1 MSKKLLLITG
11 VIFLSSC
18 ATTNIQ
24 ELGDKFLDL
33 INPSDSPAEV
43 ADLSEQ
49 VLVLSAESGGFTEEE
64 LETLSNDELIELA
77 IEKGLGDILVLDA
90 DGNLQNRDEVIKAL
104 VESDESG
111 GFTEEELEALSND
124 ELIEIAKEK
133 GLEDILLLD
142 ADGNLLNRD
151 QVIKALVESDES
163 GGFTEEELEALSN
176 DELIEI
182 AKEKGLEDI
191 LLLDSDGNLLNRD
204 QVIKALV
211 ESESLMEESATQELK
226 SLSDDAL
233 IEIAQAK
240 GMEDEIILDED
251 GNLQNRDELIEALVE
266 GAAETKV
273 AVAELEKAG
282 GSFTIYFAYDDTEI
296 DEAATRV
303 IIEHANFMQNNP
315 SVRLRLE
322 GHADERGTRE
332 YNLALGENRAL
343 SVEEV
348 LGLYNLEDRIVV
360 VSYGEERP
368 IAIEHNEEAW
378 EKNRRVEFV
387 YY

>member
-33 INPSDSPAEV
+33 INPSDTPAEV

-49 VLVLSAESGGFTEEE
+49 VLVLS
-64 LETLSNDELIELA
+64 DEA
-77 IEKGLGDILVLDA
+77 
-90 DGNLQNRDEVIKAL
+90 
-104 VESDESG
+104 G

-124 ELIEIAKEK
+124 ELIELAKEK
-133 GLEDILLLD
+133 GLEDILVLD

-151 QVIKALVESDES
+151 QVIKALVESES
-163 GGFTEEELEALSN
+163 
-176 DELIEI
+176 
-182 AKEKGLEDI
+182 
-191 LLLDSDGNLLNRD
+191 LLDSATL
-204 QVIKALV
+204 
-211 ESESLMEESATQELK
+211 ESATQELE

-233 IEIAQAK
+233 IEIAEAK
-240 GMEDEIILDED
+240 GLEDKIILDED
-251 GNLQNRDELIEALVE
+251 GNLQNREELIEALVE
-266 GAAETKV
+266 GAAAAQEAAK
-273 AVAELEKAG
+273 ELENSG
-282 GSFTIYFAYDDTEI
+282 ISSTLYFAFDDTEI
-296 DEAATRV
+296 NEVATRV
-303 IIEHANFMQNNP
+303 IIEHANFMQNHPN
-315 SVRLRLE
+315 VRLRLE

-343 SVEEV
+343 SVKEV
-348 LGLYNLEDRIVV
+348 LGLYNLEDRVVV

-368 IAIEHNEEAW
+368 VAIEHNEEAW
-378 EKNRRVEFV
+378 EQNRRVEFV

>member
-1 MSKKLLLITG
+1 MSKKILLITS

-18 ATTNIQ
+18 AATNIQ

-33 INPSDSPAEV
+33 INPSDAPAEV

-49 VLVLSAESGGFTEEE
+49 VLVLSDESGGFTEEE
-64 LETLSNDELIELA
+64 LETLSNDELIALA
-77 IEKGLGDILVLDA
+77 KEKGLEDKLVLDA
-90 DGNLQNRDEVIKAL
+90 DGNLQNRDEI
-104 VESDESG
+104 
-111 GFTEEELEALSND
+111 
-124 ELIEIAKEK
+124 
-133 GLEDILLLD
+133 
-142 ADGNLLNRD
+142 
-151 QVIKALVESDES
+151 
-163 GGFTEEELEALSN
+163 
-176 DELIEI
+176 
-182 AKEKGLEDI
+182 
-191 LLLDSDGNLLNRD
+191 
-204 QVIKALV
+204 IKALV
-211 ESESLMEESATQELK
+211 ESEALSESLKEGATEELE
-226 SLSDDAL
+226 SLSNDAL

-240 GMEDEIILDED
+240 GIEDKIILDED

-266 GAAETKV
+266 GAAETEL
-273 AVAELEKAG
+273 AVAELEKIG
-282 GSFTIYFAYDDTEI
+282 GSFVLYFAYDDTEI

-343 SVEEV
+343 SVKEV
-348 LGLYNLEDRIVV
+348 LGLYNLEDRVVV
-360 VSYGEERP
+360 VSYGEEQP
-368 IAIEHNEEAW
+368 IEIEHNEEAW

>member
-33 INPSDSPAEV
+33 INPSDAPAEV

-49 VLVLSAESGGFTEEE
+49 VLVLSGERGSFTEEE

-77 IEKGLGDILVLDA
+77 IEKGLEDILV
-90 DGNLQNRDEVIKAL
+90 
-104 VESDESG
+104 
-111 GFTEEELEALSND
+111 
-124 ELIEIAKEK
+124 
-133 GLEDILLLD
+133 LD

-151 QVIKALVESDES
+151 QVINALVDS
-163 GGFTEEELEALSN
+163 GG
-176 DELIEI
+176 LI
-182 AKEKGLEDI
+182 
-191 LLLDSDGNLLNRD
+191 
-204 QVIKALV
+204 
-211 ESESLMEESATQELK
+211 ESATQELK

-240 GMEDEIILDED
+240 GMEDEILLDED

-266 GAAETKV
+266 GTAETKV
-273 AVAELEKAG
+273 AVAELEKVG

-343 SVEEV
+343 SVKEV
-348 LGLYNLEDRIVV
+348 LGLYNLEDRVVV

>member
-18 ATTNIQ
+18 AATNIQ

-33 INPSDSPAEV
+33 INPSDAPAEV

-49 VLVLSAESGGFTEEE
+49 VLVLSGERGSFTEEE

-77 IEKGLGDILVLDA
+77 IEKGLEDILVLDA
-90 DGNLQNRDEVIKAL
+90 DGNLQNRD
-104 VESDESG
+104 
-111 GFTEEELEALSND
+111 
-124 ELIEIAKEK
+124 
-133 GLEDILLLD
+133 
-142 ADGNLLNRD
+142 
-151 QVIKALVESDES
+151 
-163 GGFTEEELEALSN
+163 
-176 DELIEI
+176 
-182 AKEKGLEDI
+182 
-191 LLLDSDGNLLNRD
+191 

-211 ESESLMEESATQELK
+211 ESESLVVESATQELK
-226 SLSDDAL
+226 SVSDDAL

-273 AVAELEKAG
+273 AVAELEKVG

-315 SVRLRLE
+315 SVSLRLE

-343 SVEEV
+343 SVKEV
-348 LGLYNLEDRIVV
+348 LGLYNLEDRVVV

>member
-49 VLVLSAESGGFTEEE
+49 VLVLSGESRGFTEEE

-77 IEKGLGDILVLDA
+77 IEKGLEDILVLDA
-90 DGNLQNRDEVIKAL
+90 DGNLLNRDEVIKAL

-142 ADGNLLNRD
+142 A
-151 QVIKALVESDES
+151 
-163 GGFTEEELEALSN
+163 
-176 DELIEI
+176 
-182 AKEKGLEDI
+182 
-191 LLLDSDGNLLNRD
+191 DGNLLNRD

-343 SVEEV
+343 SVKEV
-348 LGLYNLEDRIVV
+348 LGLYNLEDRVVV

>member
-1 MSKKLLLITG
+1 MSKKILLITS

-18 ATTNIQ
+18 ASTNIQ

-33 INPSDSPAEV
+33 INPSDAPAEV

-49 VLVLSAESGGFTEEE
+49 VLVLSAENGGFTEEE
-64 LETLSNDELIELA
+64 LETLSNDELIEL
-77 IEKGLGDILVLDA
+77 
-90 DGNLQNRDEVIKAL
+90 
-104 VESDESG
+104 
-111 GFTEEELEALSND
+111 
-124 ELIEIAKEK
+124 AKEK

-151 QVIKALVESDES
+151 QVIKALVES
-163 GGFTEEELEALSN
+163 EALS
-176 DELIEI
+176 EAL
-182 AKEKGLEDI
+182 KEG
-191 LLLDSDGNLLNRD
+191 
-204 QVIKALV
+204 
-211 ESESLMEESATQELK
+211 ATQELE
-226 SLSDDAL
+226 SLSNDAL

-240 GMEDEIILDED
+240 GMEDKIILDED

-266 GAAETKV
+266 GAAETEL
-273 AVAELEKAG
+273 AVAELEKVG
-282 GSFTIYFAYDDTEI
+282 GSFTLYFAYDDTEI
-296 DEAATRV
+296 DEAATKV

-343 SVEEV
+343 SVKEV
-348 LGLYNLEDRIVV
+348 LGLYNLEDRVVV

-368 IAIEHNEEAW
+368 VAIEHNEEAW
-378 EKNRRVEFV
+378 QKNRRVEFV